1 MELGS
6 WARRVNGTLIAEPG
20 NEREL
25 IEMIHVL
32 ADRKVGLNRDLA
44 LSRARLLDFGTVNSR
59 SMTVEVGVGWLV
71 SALDEKLKPYGLTL
85 GPLSPG
91 AMGLR
96 LCDFLEG
103 PWAGLRAIP
112 GGRLE
117 PICTSLGAV
126 FPDGRQ
132 LATSSAPRSAAGPD
146 LNALVLGG
154 NGRIALATKAT
165 LRCIPYP
172 EGDARRSFSFASPV
186 SFVRAL
192 KRAISEGF
200 YPWRVH
206 VDARGL
212 RTLVEVRWCESRGSV
227 ERDRELLQRCVED
240 ERGQSIDPLP
250 DEAGQGEGMWEH
262 EATWDAVRGA
272 LERSEQLL
280 LFRFSLATVV
290 ARGQVKGLPLGATG
304 RWTSLGDRLLAF
316 DPRGS
321 FGGAS

>member
-1 MELGS
+1 M
-6 WARRVNGTLIAEPG
+6 
-20 NEREL
+20 
-25 IEMIHVL
+25 
-32 ADRKVGLNRDLA
+32 
-44 LSRARLLDFGTVNSR
+44 
-59 SMTVEVGVGWLV
+59 
-71 SALDEKLKPYGLTL
+71 
-85 GPLSPG
+85 
-91 AMGLR
+91 
-96 LCDFLEG
+96 
-103 PWAGLRAIP
+103 
-112 GGRLE
+112 
-117 PICTSLGAV
+117 
-126 FPDGRQ
+126 
-132 LATSSAPRSAAGPD
+132 
-146 LNALVLGG
+146 
-154 NGRIALATKAT
+154 
-165 LRCIPYP
+165 
-172 EGDARRSFSFASPV
+172 
-186 SFVRAL
+186 RAL

-272 LERSEQLL
+272 LERSEQLQ